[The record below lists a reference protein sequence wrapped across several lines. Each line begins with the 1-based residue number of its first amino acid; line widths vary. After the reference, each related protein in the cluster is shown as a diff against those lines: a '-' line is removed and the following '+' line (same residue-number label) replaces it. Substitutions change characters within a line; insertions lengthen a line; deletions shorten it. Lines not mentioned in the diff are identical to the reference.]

1 MNNHLTERC
10 FPSRSEASRQL
21 ARDLAELANSVIAKS
36 GYAGF
41 VFSGGTTPGP
51 MLEHFSAAELNWEDV
66 YVTISDER
74 DVSTEDKSS
83 NERML
88 RQTLLQGLAE
98 KLNFTGLH
106 DPDRDSHLEKFPR
119 PVNAV
124 VLGMGS
130 DGHTASLF
138 PGQPDLAKI
147 LASTNLSELVTRPGN
162 DLDRITLTPSF
173 MLDSNILVLLF
184 FGVEKWAV
192 YEAAKQGQ
200 DVMEYPVRFILNQD
214 DVPVYTYWA
223 P

>member
-10 FPSRSEASRQL
+10 FASRSEASAQL
-21 ARDLAELANSVIAKS
+21 ASDLAELANSVIAKS
-36 GYAGF
+36 GHASF
-41 VFSGGTTPGP
+41 VFSGGTTPAP
-51 MLEHFSAAELNWEDV
+51 MLEQLSAAELSWADV

-74 DVSTEDKSS
+74 DVSTEDNSS
-83 NERML
+83 NELMI
-88 RQTLLQGLAE
+88 RQSLLKGPAA
-98 KLNFTGLH
+98 KLNFTGLR
-106 DPDRDSHLEKFPR
+106 DPQREARLEEFPK

-138 PGQPDLAKI
+138 PGQPDLPEL
-147 LASTNLSELVTRPGN
+147 LASTNHSELVKRPDQ

-173 MLDSNILVLLF
+173 LLNSNILVLLF
-184 FGVEKWAV
+184 FGSEKWAV
-192 YEAAKQGQ
+192 YEAAKVGRDTSQ
-200 DVMEYPVRFILNQD
+200 YPVRCILNQE

>member
-10 FPSRSEASRQL
+10 FASRSEASRQL
-21 ARDLAELANSVIAKS
+21 ASDLAELAGSVIANS
-36 GYAGF
+36 GQVSF

-51 MLEHFSAAELNWEDV
+51 MLEHLSVAELSWADV

-74 DVSTEDKSS
+74 DVSTRSESS

-88 RQTLLQGLAE
+88 RQTLLQGPAE

-106 DPDRDSHLEKFPR
+106 DPEREAHLEKFPR

-138 PGQPDLAKI
+138 PGQPDLAEI
-147 LASTNLSELVTRPGN
+147 LASSNLSELVKRPGK
-162 DLDRITLTPSF
+162 DLDRITLTPTF
-173 MLDSNILVLLF
+173 LLDSNILVLLF
-184 FGVEKWAV
+184 FGTEKWTV
-192 YEAAKQGQ
+192 YEAAKFGR
-200 DVMEYPVRFILNQD
+200 DTSEYPVRCILNQEN
-214 DVPVYTYWA
+214 VPVFTYWA